1 MDNTDIMNILKNY
14 KKEVSGQYN
23 IISIGVFGSVARN
36 TSGEES
42 DIDIVIKI
50 SEPDLFML
58 AGIKDD
64 LKKRFNKPVDIV
76 TYSDNMNPFLKKR
89 IDKEAVYA

>member
-36 TSGEES
+36 TPGEES
-42 DIDIVIKI
+42 DI
-50 SEPDLFML
+50 PL
-58 AGIKDD
+58 
-64 LKKRFNKPVDIV
+64 
-76 TYSDNMNPFLKKR
+76 
-89 IDKEAVYA
+89 